1 MCICHKGKKIYRAG
15 GHTDSPKTAN
25 KTTINFFFLSLS
37 SVLLF
42 FQTISFEDLILIAF
56 AHLAEPLRIISLL
69 FYSLRSSS
77 LPSPLFNFS
86 SRIPSTHSSLAS
98 ARANAQPPIMVG
110 STLAMRSS
118 RMVSPSAMRLSSFS
132 RVARPLRSNGFL
144 QQQSCQRAAARRTY
158 ADAAPAP
165 TPAPKPKKKFRF
177 LRWTWRLTL
186 LTGAG
191 LTGMLAYSIYELRH
205 PIEQIEPDPSKKTL
219 VVLGAL
225 LMRGREDDRGELAT
239 NRIA

>member
-1 MCICHKGKKIYRAG
+1 
-15 GHTDSPKTAN
+15 
-25 KTTINFFFLSLS
+25 
-37 SVLLF
+37 
-42 FQTISFEDLILIAF
+42 
-56 AHLAEPLRIISLL
+56 
-69 FYSLRSSS
+69 
-77 LPSPLFNFS
+77 
-86 SRIPSTHSSLAS
+86 
-98 ARANAQPPIMVG
+98 
-110 STLAMRSS
+110 
-118 RMVSPSAMRLSSFS
+118 MRLSSFS

-144 QQQSCQRAAARRTY
+144 QQQSFQRAAARRTY

-225 LMRGREDDRGELAT
+225 LMRERKYDKREVAT
-239 NRIA
+239 NAIA